1 MGKTLL
7 GTLFDGD
14 WQGYNQ
20 NGIIPNLW
28 KGVLG
33 KNEDERM
40 TSETNEA
47 NIQMNTENNALNR
60 ELAEINNLANK
71 EITQMT
77 NRNNFLM
84 NQASNQANIDIANST
99 NAINKQIADENL
111 GYQRELQEYNKALQ
125 ERIFEREDTSYQR
138 TAKDMLA
145 AGLNPLSMSAL
156 NGSGSVVSQNPLS
169 NNFSSQMPY
178 AQTSSTDIAPTFERA
193 NMQAGR
199 KEKGSVNSF
208 QSLMAMASSM
218 SSIMSAFDGVYTGQ
232 LSRDS
237 LQLEN
242 DKKWLENFEKAHSL
256 GIHYDE
262 VGGAGITKRGAKNHL
277 DKTLGDP
284 NSEYY
289 DSNYNKSS
297 GSAYI
302 PGASASREFNNK
314 ISKGLFDSDMPFE
327 RAVTRIEKL
336 LDNPDDLNRRLGNLG
351 KNALSFLGGLFGN
364 LNFNK

>member
-7 GTLFDGD
+7 GTLFDGNWD
-14 WQGYNQ
+14 DYNR

-40 TSETNEA
+40 TSETNAA
-47 NIQMNTENNALNR
+47 NIQMNTENNTLNR
-60 ELAEINNLANK
+60 ELAEMNNLANK
-71 EITQMT
+71 EITQLT
-77 NRNNFLM
+77 NENNYLM
-84 NQASNQANIDIANST
+84 NKESNQANIDIANST

-169 NNFSSQMPY
+169 NNFQSQMPY
-178 AQTSSTDIAPTFERA
+178 AQTASTDIAPTFERA

-232 LSRDS
+232 LQRDS
-237 LQLEN
+237 LALEN
-242 DKKWLENFEKAHSL
+242 DKKWLDNFEKAHSM
-256 GIHYDE
+256 GINYNT
-262 VGGAGITKRGAKNHL
+262 VGKAKRGV
-277 DKTLGDP
+277 KTDVGTWLSGNMP
-284 NSEYY
+284 NFDE
-289 DSNYNKSS
+289 SS
-297 GSAYI
+297 GSAWTS
-302 PGASASREFNNK
+302 GANANREFNNK
-314 ISKGLFDSDMPFE
+314 VSKGLFDSDMPFE

>member
-1 MGKTLL
+1 MSS
-7 GTLFDGD
+7 TLFGALVRGD
-14 WQGYNQ
+14 WDNYNK
-20 NGIIPNLW
+20 NGILPNIW

-47 NIQMNTENNALNR
+47 NIQMNNENNALNR
-60 ELAEINNLANK
+60 ELAEMNNLANK

-125 ERIFEREDTSYQR
+125 EKIFEREDTSYQR
-138 TAKDMLA
+138 TAADMLA

-156 NGSGSVVSQNPLS
+156 NGSGSVVSQSAL
-169 NNFSSQMPY
+169 NNGFQSQMPY
-178 AQTSSTDIAPTFERA
+178 AQTASTDIAPTFERA

-208 QSLMAMASSM
+208 ESLMALANALGGVT
-218 SSIMSAFDGVYTGQ
+218 SAFDGVYTSTLQ
-232 LSRDS
+232 RDS
-237 LQLEN
+237 LALEN
-242 DKKWLENFEKAHSL
+242 DKKFLENFEKAHELGIDYNYIGGAKRDMKNSL
-256 GIHYDE
+256 G
-262 VGGAGITKRGAKNHL
+262 ANFKNP
-277 DKTLGDP
+277 DSMYYDP
-284 NSEYY
+284 NYI
-289 DSNYNKSS
+289 KSS

-302 PGASASREFNNK
+302 KGANEYREFTNK
-314 ISKGLFDSDMPFE
+314 VSKGLFDSDMPFE

-364 LNFNK
+364 INFNK